1 MFVCSESFPES
12 VVNDDC
18 CGCGDCDDEVAEDD
32 CEEDEA
38 APADVASRL
47 PTWGL
52 RPMPLSAPPPAA
64 EDVSGSGEN
73 TGCPLSETLCLH
85 TFCGRS
91 LERKLYSLF

>member
-1 MFVCSESFPES
+1 MK
-12 VVNDDC
+12 DDC

-38 APADVASRL
+38 ALAPDDDAASRL

-64 EDVSGSGEN
+64 EHVSGSGGKY
-73 TGCPLSETLCLH
+73 TACLTARPPARALTETHACKVIA
-85 TFCGRS
+85 RA
-91 LERKLYSLF
+91 

>member
-1 MFVCSESFPES
+1 M
-12 VVNDDC
+12 NDDC